1 MSVSSRRLLN
11 NKDPKRTLLK
21 NPPARF
27 DGNDGDE
34 VYAMTSGALRLYR
47 KERNSWWYNNFTRV
61 GASSATSSTS
71 DLPIASP
78 SQLGGVKV
86 STGLSITGDGVLTA
100 SGAAP
105 KADDIDT
112 GDAAVTITTSAG
124 NITIDAAANDT
135 DIILKGTD
143 NTSDITMLTLDGSEA
158 GNASFNAD
166 VTVGALFKM
175 PTVTSG
181 YILVADGTSYQ
192 EVAVSGDVGIAS
204 NGAITIASTAVEGS
218 MLNNNVISGQTE
230 ISSGLAD
237 ADELLY
243 SDAGT
248 LKKVGMD
255 TLKTYFSAVAGSTS
269 VTTLGTIATGAWEAT
284 DVAVAHGGTGA
295 STLTSGGVLLGS
307 GSSAITAMAVLSDG
321 EMIVGDGTTDPVA
334 ESGATLRT
342 SIGVGTGNSPQ
353 FTAIELG
360 HASDTTI
367 ARSSG
372 GVVTIEGNVIYR
384 AGGTDVPVTDGG
396 TGISTT
402 PANGTILMGNGST
415 YVNGAITEGS
425 NITVTAGSGSVTIA
439 AADTNTMGSGF
450 VMEDGDGTEVTI
462 TENKEMKFIDSNGI
476 DINWTDVSTGSD
488 GDPFDLTFTLDTRL
502 SQFVSLSDPGA
513 DRLVGWDDS
522 ASGSEVQF
530 ITLGDNISMSGT
542 TVNVSLSS
550 ITVNNG
556 DWSGTDLAVANGGT
570 GASSAGDARTNLGIS
585 YSNIGTI
592 DISDDTNLAVSTG
605 IDLSGDTISVD
616 VSDFMSNGANNYVL
630 TATGADAMNAESN
643 LTFDGTDLTIATGSI
658 EVRTIDYS
666 DGDNAI
672 TIADGGGITVA
683 QNATFSGTIAC
694 GEVTSED
701 GAFWLDTDDE
711 SGTKA
716 GFKKTAV
723 DRIDVGWGGSYGG
736 NMEMYSRSY
745 SGRQGEFR
753 VIFSGSTSATTADHA
768 DAGSYQIWWYDNN
781 GNWHERARFDAEGNI
796 SCEADVTAFATLA
809 VSDIKFKENIKDIK
823 YGLSDVL
830 KMRSVDFDWKE
841 NGRGHDIGFI
851 AQEMED
857 VVPEIVK
864 EVKAL
869 NGKEP
874 YLTVSYSKIVPILVQ
889 SIKELK
895 SEIDELKKEKN
906 G

>member
-11 NKDPKRTLLK
+11 NKDPKRTILK

-47 KERNSWWYNNFTRV
+47 KERNFWWFTDLKRSAESIT
-61 GASSATSSTS
+61 GIASATK
-71 DLPIASP
+71 
-78 SQLGGVKV
+78 LGSVKI
-86 STGLSITGDGVLTA
+86 STGLSITSDGILTA
-100 SGAAP
+100 DAGATA
-105 KADDIDT
+105 ADDIAA
-112 GDAAVTITTSAG
+112 GDDAVTITTDTG
-124 NITIDAAANDT
+124 NITIDAAANNS
-135 DIILKGTD
+135 DIIFKGTD
-143 NTSDITMLTLDGSEA
+143 ATSDITMLTLDGSEA
-158 GNASFNAD
+158 GNAIFNAN
-166 VTVGALFKM
+166 VTVGALLIM

-181 YILVADGTSYQ
+181 RILVADGTSFE
-192 EVAVSGDVGIAS
+192 EVAVSGDVSIAA
-204 NGAITIASTAVEGS
+204 NGAVTIASTAVENG

-269 VTTLGTIATGAWEAT
+269 VTTLGTIATGTWEAT

-295 STLTSGGVLLGS
+295 STLTDGGILLGS
-307 GSSAITAMAVLSDG
+307 GTSAITAMAVLSDG

-367 ARSSG
+367 ARSSS

-425 NITVTAGSGSVTIA
+425 NITVTNGSGSVTIA

-450 VMEDGDGTEVTI
+450 VMEDGDGTEVTV
-462 TENKEMKFIDSNGI
+462 TENKEVKFVDSNGI
-476 DINWTDVSTGSD
+476 DINWTDTSSGTD

-502 SQFVSLSDPGA
+502 SQFVSLSAPGA
-513 DRLVGWDDS
+513 DRLVGWDNS

-542 TVNVSLSS
+542 TVNVSVSS

-592 DISDDTNLAVSTG
+592 DISSDTNLSAGTNIS
-605 IDLSGDTISVD
+605 LSGDTLNVD
-616 VSDFMSNGANNYVL
+616 DAFLINSGNDTTSGTI
-630 TATGADAMNAESN
+630 TAAGFT
-643 LTFDGTDLTIATGSI
+643 TTGSV
-658 EVRTIDYS
+658 ECQTIDYS
-666 DGDNAI
+666 DGDLAI

-683 QNATFSGTIAC
+683 QAATFSANIFGGNHIYMNGDGRRVHVGASNDAYFEHNGTDTYLVNATGKMAFWNVANTDMRFATNDTERLVISNGGTATFKGTI
-694 GEVTSED
+694 
-701 GAFWLDTDDE
+701 
-711 SGTKA
+711 
-716 GFKKTAV
+716 
-723 DRIDVGWGGSYGG
+723 YG
-736 NMEMYSRSY
+736 
-745 SGRQGEFR
+745 
-753 VIFSGSTSATTADHA
+753 
-768 DAGSYQIWWYDNN
+768 
-781 GNWHERARFDAEGNI
+781 
-796 SCEADVTAFATLA
+796 EADVYAYYS
-809 VSDIKFKENIKDIK
+809 SDPVLKENKELIDNPLEKICK
-823 YGLSDVL
+823 LGGYS
-830 KMRSVDFDWKE
+830 FDWKE
-841 NGRGHDIGFI
+841 SAKEYGNHLEGHDYGVMADEI
-851 AQEMED
+851 QELF
-857 VVPEIVK
+857 PE
-864 EVKAL
+864 
-869 NGKEP
+869 
-874 YLTVSYSKIVPILVQ
+874 LVQ
-889 SIKELK
+889 TRDNGIRAVKYDKLVPLLIEGIKELK
-895 SEIDELKKEKN
+895 QELNMIKGES
-906 G
+906 